1 MREVEVRTCQLG
13 RKVVGQRTKGE
24 QLMGWRYFTVPVADR
39 QGGGCLAGGYIVV
52 CAGMFVM
59 SVVIM
64 PPPVIVI
71 TMFQIQ
77 CQIVS
82 VFHQRGMAGY
92 LSVGG
97 RVEFVLLDVQEAG
110 HGKYIYM
117 GGAPTPASSAPSLSC

>member
-1 MREVEVRTCQLG
+1 MCWDVR
-13 RKVVGQRTKGE
+13 GE
-24 QLMGWRYFTVPVADR
+24 CDDNA
-39 QGGGCLAGGYIVV
+39 
-52 CAGMFVM
+52 
-59 SVVIM
+59 VI
-64 PPPVIVI
+64 IL

-117 GGAPTPASSAPSLSC
+117 GGAPTPASSAPSLSCPCPS